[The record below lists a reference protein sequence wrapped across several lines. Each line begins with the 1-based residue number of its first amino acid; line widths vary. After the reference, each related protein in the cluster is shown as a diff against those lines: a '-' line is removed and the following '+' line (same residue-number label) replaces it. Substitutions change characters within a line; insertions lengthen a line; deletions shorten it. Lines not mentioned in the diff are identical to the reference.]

1 MSRKMS
7 FQPPRFAAWIACG
20 FAGASCFLAVQAE
33 AQSFQ
38 VKPVAPQAPIEP
50 PQELPPNIDSKPI
63 GAAANNSL
71 RPGIDPYRR
80 AANRADAAVAPIQFV
95 DRYGSG
101 GYANPQRAPAPAAP
115 QSPPPSFAIQAAQ
128 ASPSASGVPT
138 TSVGGTAAVP
148 VLHHC
153 VVKLIDQVTV
163 SVQEAGIIT
172 ALEVREGMTLAADS
186 QVGRV
191 SDSQAR
197 MAKLVA
203 EAEHKIAQDKAGNDI
218 EIRYAESA
226 AKVAEYEY
234 RAGLQ
239 ANQKAA
245 NSISQ
250 VKLQEMAL
258 AYEKAQRQIEQAQHN
273 LQISKEEAE
282 AKRVAVDAAEDGV
295 RRRQITSPIGGEV
308 VEVPVHLGEWVKP
321 GDPIFRIIRL
331 DQLAVE
337 GFLRAADYS
346 PGEIVGKPVTVELT
360 LAHGRPMQFQGKV
373 TFVHPE
379 IDGRGQ
385 FRVKAEVTNIA
396 ENGQY
401 LLRPGHDVDMAIRTD
416 AAAVTT
422 PIAQP
427 TTTPTAGDTAPQ
439 TGALPGNS
447 TR

>member
-1 MSRKMS
+1 MSRDTKS
-7 FQPPRFAAWIACG
+7 SKSWIVSWAACG
-20 FAGASCFLAVQAE
+20 FAGFAYLIVTPSH
-33 AQSFQ
+33 AQSLQ
-38 VKPVAPQAPIEP
+38 VKPVAPQAPVEP

-63 GAAANNSL
+63 NSPAGNGL
-71 RPGIDPYRR
+71 RSSVDPYRR
-80 AANRADAAVAPIQFV
+80 APPRSDSAVAPTQFV

-101 GYANPQRAPAPAAP
+101 GYSNSQRTPAQAAP
-115 QSPPPSFAIQAAQ
+115 QSPPPSFAIQPAQ
-128 ASPSASGVPT
+128 ATPSSNAAPT
-138 TSVGGTAAVP
+138 ASVGGTAAVP

-163 SVQEAGIIT
+163 SVQEAGLIT

-203 EAEHKIAQDKAGNDI
+203 EAEYKIAQDKAGNDI

-282 AKRVAVDAAEDGV
+282 AKRVEVDAAEDGV
-295 RRRQITSPIGGEV
+295 KRRQITSPIGGEV

-337 GFLRAADYS
+337 GFLRAADYT

-385 FRVKAEVTNIA
+385 FRVKAEVTNVA

-416 AAAVTT
+416 ATAVTA

-427 TTTPTAGDTAPQ
+427 ATTPSAGESAPQ

-447 TR
+447 QR

>member
-1 MSRKMS
+1 MRSILRS
-7 FQPPRFAAWIACG
+7 QLNHARALTAAACG
-20 FAGASCFLAVQAE
+20 FAAVACLVAQDAH
-33 AQSFQ
+33 AQSFHA
-38 VKPVAPQAPIEP
+38 KPAAPQAPVEP
-50 PQELPPNIDSKPI
+50 PNELPAGIPSSPIDGARPNIDPH
-63 GAAANNSL
+63 
-71 RPGIDPYRR
+71 RR
-80 AANRADAAVAPIQFV
+80 AQVRTDGSVAPTQFV

-101 GYANPQRAPAPAAP
+101 GYTAPAQTHTPTAAQNAPSGYRQSAPAPNPYAAA
-115 QSPPPSFAIQAAQ
+115 SAQ
-128 ASPSASGVPT
+128 DPSASNV
-138 TSVGGTAAVP
+138 SMAGTATVP
-148 VLHHC
+148 VLKHC

-163 SVQEAGIIT
+163 SVQEPGLVT
-172 ALEVREGMTLAADS
+172 ALEVREGMMVSADS

-191 SDSQAR
+191 SDSQSR

-226 AKVAEYEY
+226 AKVAEFEY

-258 AYEKAQRQIEQAQHN
+258 SYEKAQRQIEQAQHN
-273 LQISKEEAE
+273 LQIFKEEAE
-282 AKRVAVDAAEDGV
+282 AKRVEVDAAEDGV

-308 VEVPVHLGEWVKP
+308 VEVPVHVGEWVKP
-321 GDPIFRIIRL
+321 GDPIFRVIRL

-337 GFLRAADYS
+337 GFLRAADYA
-346 PGEIVGKPVTVELT
+346 PGDIVGKPVTVELV
-360 LAHGRPMQFQGKV
+360 LAHGRPMQFNGKI

-385 FRVKAEVTNIA
+385 FRIKAEVTNVA

-416 AAAVTT
+416 APSVAAPIAVTPPTPAAVE
-422 PIAQP
+422 A
-427 TTTPTAGDTAPQ
+427 AA
-439 TGALPGNS
+439 PGNAQ
-447 TR
+447 R

>member
-1 MSRKMS
+1 MSRS
-7 FQPPRFAAWIACG
+7 SRSWITRSAPSLIAC
-20 FAGASCFLAVQAE
+20 ALLASWSTEAD
-33 AQSFQ
+33 AQSFRA
-38 VKPVAPQAPIEP
+38 KPVAPQAPVEP
-50 PQELPPNIDSKPI
+50 PQELPPNISARPI
-63 GAAANNSL
+63 NESQGNGA
-71 RPGIDPYRR
+71 RPNIDPYRR
-80 AANRADAAVAPIQFV
+80 AQPRTDAGFAPTQFV

-101 GYANPQRAPAPAAP
+101 GYSTPAAGN
-115 QSPPPSFAIQAAQ
+115 PSAALQAAPPQ
-128 ASPSASGVPT
+128 FAHQPATAASTQSSGAPIGGSAI
-138 TSVGGTAAVP
+138 GGTSAVP
-148 VLHHC
+148 VIKG

-163 SVQEAGIIT
+163 SVQEAGLIT
-172 ALEVREGMTLAADS
+172 ALEVREGTTVSADAL
-186 QVGRV
+186 VGRV

-203 EAEHKIAQDKAGNDI
+203 EAEHKIAQNKAGNDI
-218 EIRYAESA
+218 EVRYAQSA

-239 ANQKAA
+239 ANERAA

-273 LQISKEEAE
+273 LEIAKEEAE
-282 AKRVAVDAAEDGV
+282 AKRVEVDAAEDGV
-295 RRRQITSPIGGEV
+295 KRRQITSPIGGEV
-308 VEVPVHLGEWVKP
+308 VEVPVHVGEFVKP
-321 GDPIFRIIRL
+321 GDAIFRVIRL

-337 GFLRAADYS
+337 GFLRGSDYA
-346 PGEIVGKPVTVELT
+346 PGDIVGKPVVVELK
-360 LAHGRPMQFQGKV
+360 LAHGRPMQFAGKV

-385 FRVKAEVTNIA
+385 FRIKAEVANIA

-416 AAAVTT
+416 AATVVE
-422 PIAQP
+422 PIAAP
-427 TTTPTAGDTAPQ
+427 TSESAVPQ
-439 TGALPGNS
+439 TGNAPVNP

>member
-1 MSRKMS
+1 MSRDIEKS
-7 FQPPRFAAWIACG
+7 PRRIAPWIACCVA
-20 FAGASCFLAVQAE
+20 FAVSCIAAPLQ
-33 AQSFQ
+33 AQSFR
-38 VKPVAPQAPIEP
+38 VKPIAPQAPVEP
-50 PQELPPNIDSKPI
+50 PQELPPNIESKPI
-63 GAAANNSL
+63 TPQAVGGP
-71 RPGIDPYRR
+71 RYGG
-80 AANRADAAVAPIQFV
+80 ANRIDGTVAPTQFV

-101 GYANPQRAPAPAAP
+101 GYATSPQSPTQAAP
-115 QSPPPSFAIQAAQ
+115 PAPPPSFAIQQ
-128 ASPSASGVPT
+128 AHAEPNQFSASSTSPVSAP
-138 TSVGGTAAVP
+138 SVGGTQAVP

-163 SVQEAGIIT
+163 SVQESGLIT
-172 ALEVREGMTLAADS
+172 SLEVREGMTLAADS

-203 EAEHKIAQDKAGNDI
+203 EAEYKIAQDKAGNDI
-218 EIRYAESA
+218 EVRFAESA
-226 AKVAEYEY
+226 ARVAEFEY
-234 RAGLQ
+234 RAGLE
-239 ANQKAA
+239 ANKRAA

-250 VKLQEMAL
+250 VKLQELAL
-258 AYEKAQRQIEQAQHN
+258 SYEKAQRQIEQAKHN
-273 LQISKEEAE
+273 LQIAKEEAE

-295 RRRQITSPIGGEV
+295 RRRQIASPIGGEV

-337 GFLRAADYS
+337 GFLRAADYNS
-346 PGEIVGKPVTVELT
+346 GEIVGKPVTVELT
-360 LAHGRPMQFQGKV
+360 LAHGRPMRFQGKV

-416 AAAVTT
+416 AAALTA

-427 TTTPTAGDTAPQ
+427 MPIPNAAETMPQ

-447 TR
+447 QR

>member
-1 MSRKMS
+1 MRSQTHSR
-7 FQPPRFAAWIACG
+7 FNRLRTAAVVACG
-20 FAGASCFLAVQAE
+20 LASVIGAQISSVV
-33 AQSFQ
+33 AQSFHA
-38 VKPVAPQAPIEP
+38 KPAAPQSPVEP
-50 PQELPPNIDSKPI
+50 PQELPVGMESRPINEARPNIDPH
-63 GAAANNSL
+63 
-71 RPGIDPYRR
+71 R
-80 AANRADAAVAPIQFV
+80 AARGRNDGSVAPTQFV

-101 GYANPQRAPAPAAP
+101 GYQAPAQSNIHSNLPTSPSNLP
-115 QSPPPSFAIQAAQ
+115 QGGAIPPSSANGSSANSAAL
-128 ASPSASGVPT
+128 
-138 TSVGGTAAVP
+138 GGTAAVP
-148 VLHHC
+148 VLRHC

-163 SVQEAGIIT
+163 SVQEPGIVT
-172 ALEVREGMTLAADS
+172 ALEVREGMMVEAEA

-191 SDSQAR
+191 SDSQSR

-203 EAEHKIAQDKAGNDI
+203 EAEHKIAQDRAGNDI

-226 AKVAEYEY
+226 AKVAEFEY

-258 AYEKAQRQIEQAQHN
+258 SYEKAQRQIEQAQHN

-282 AKRVAVDAAEDGV
+282 AKRVEVDAAEDSV

-308 VEVPVHLGEWVKP
+308 VEVPVHVGEWVQP

-337 GFLRAADYS
+337 GFLRAADYT
-346 PGEIVGKPVTVELT
+346 PGEIVGKPVVVELL
-360 LAHGRPMQFQGKV
+360 LARGRPMQFTGKV

-385 FRVKAEVTNIA
+385 FRVKAEVTNVA

-416 AAAVTT
+416 AAAAAPIAMPTEPAATT
-422 PIAQP
+422 PPVPLTGSLPA
-427 TTTPTAGDTAPQ
+427 APQ
-439 TGALPGNS
+439 
-447 TR
+447 R